1 MDSNGWCILRFT
13 SENIFKILNNSVY
26 FQNIVVCNEPLS
38 TLNTLFLDFS
48 LKSEHNCRITDV
60 FKKTETKWSIISM

>member
-38 TLNTLFLDFS
+38 TLNHVVS
-48 LKSEHNCRITDV
+48 
-60 FKKTETKWSIISM
+60 